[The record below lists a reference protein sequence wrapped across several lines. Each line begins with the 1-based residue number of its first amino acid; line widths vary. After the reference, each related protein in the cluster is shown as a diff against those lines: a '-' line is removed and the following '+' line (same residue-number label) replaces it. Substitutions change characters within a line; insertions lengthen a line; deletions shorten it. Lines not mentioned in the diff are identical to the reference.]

1 MSEITTPRNRLVFP
15 ALGGLYA
22 RLERYSWPLLRFTA
36 GAMLVPHGALK
47 LFGGM
52 DGLIGWFASMGMP
65 PALAWYV
72 ALLEFAG
79 GIMLAAGLLTR
90 LVAAQIVGLRVVI
103 VFMVHWGN
111 GYLWTNGGY
120 EYPLMWAL
128 IALAITIRGGGELS
142 VDARLGR
149 EI

>member
-1 MSEITTPRNRLVFP
+1 MTEITTTRNRLMIP
-15 ALGGLYA
+15 ALGGLYGK
-22 RLERYSWPLLRFTA
+22 LERYSWPLVRITA
-36 GAMLVPHGALK
+36 GAMLAPHGAMK

-52 DGLIGWFASMGMP
+52 DGLIGWFASMGLP

-72 ALLEFAG
+72 ACLEFAG
-79 GIMLAAGLLTR
+79 GILLAAGLLTR
-90 LVAAQIVGLRVVI
+90 LVAAQIAGLMAVI
-103 VFMVHWGN
+103 IFLVHWGN

-142 VDARLGR
+142 LDSLLGR

>member
-1 MSEITTPRNRLVFP
+1 MSEITRNRLVFP

-22 RLERYSWPLLRFTA
+22 RLERYSWPLVRITA
-36 GAMLVPHGALK
+36 GAMLAPHGAMK

-52 DGLIGWFASMGMP
+52 DRLIGWFGSMGLP

-72 ALLEFAG
+72 ACLELVG

-90 LVAAQIVGLRVVI
+90 LVAAQVVGLMVVI
-103 VFMVHWGN
+103 IFQVHWDN
-111 GYLWTNGGY
+111 GYLWSKGGI

-142 VDARLGR
+142 LDARLGR
-149 EI
+149 EL

>member
-1 MSEITTPRNRLVFP
+1 
-15 ALGGLYA
+15 
-22 RLERYSWPLLRFTA
+22 
-36 GAMLVPHGALK
+36 
-47 LFGGM
+47 
-52 DGLIGWFASMGMP
+52 
-65 PALAWYV
+65 
-72 ALLEFAG
+72 
-79 GIMLAAGLLTR
+79 
-90 LVAAQIVGLRVVI
+90 
-103 VFMVHWGN
+103 MVHWGN